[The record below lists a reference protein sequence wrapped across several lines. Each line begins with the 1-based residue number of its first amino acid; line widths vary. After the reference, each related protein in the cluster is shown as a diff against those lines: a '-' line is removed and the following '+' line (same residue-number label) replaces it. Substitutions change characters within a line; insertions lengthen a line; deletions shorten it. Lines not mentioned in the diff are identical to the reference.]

1 MVWLGTSS
9 PSSTASCLPPR
20 CAPPRGRAPAPAL
33 AAGPALAISPELSP
47 SCQALPEPSRYS
59 HCLLAFCFPNKFWLS
74 RTLAKAGVPSWAHG
88 EGGQGGTAPLDPSRA
103 MGTGRGQQSPCH
115 SCTPTSKTAIVGR
128 EKLGASKDGHSRT
141 FRVSSATPGGD
152 TRGHPTSCNAPAT
165 SHGCHC
171 PWCPGEQL
179 QEQQMSASSS
189 KPLSLSVA
197 TCPGTAW
204 GQ

>member
-9 PSSTASCLPPR
+9 PPSTASVLQLLPSPR
-20 CAPPRGRAPAPAL
+20 ALPWPPAPSSPH
-33 AAGPALAISPELSP
+33 PARHSLSP
-47 SCQALPEPSRYS
+47 PVIPIA
-59 HCLLAFCFPNKFWLS
+59 CLFFAFQKKIWLS

-88 EGGQGGTAPLDPSRA
+88 EGGQAGTAPLVPNRA

-115 SCTPTSKTAIVGR
+115 SCAPTSKTATVGR
-128 EKLGASKDGHSRT
+128 ENLGASKDGHSRT
-141 FRVSSATPGGD
+141 FRVSSDTPGGD
-152 TRGHPTSCNAPAT
+152 TWGHPTSCNAPTT

-171 PWCPGEQL
+171 PWCHGEQL